1 MIEAEAKIDES
12 KFGMLSFLMML
23 AKNNEERIKI

>member
-1 MIEAEAKIDES
+1 MIEVEAKIDEN
-12 KFGMLSFLMML
+12 KFEVLSFLMML